1 MASKDYYSVLGVSR
15 SATETEI
22 KKAYKKLA
30 RQYHPDL
37 NPNDANAE
45 KKFKEVS
52 EAYAVLSDSD
62 KKSKYDRFGSSDFGD
77 QFSQAWSSARS
88 GGGFDPNRMQ
98 DFGFNLDDILGDIF
112 KGAFGGARKAHPRAR
127 DLELDLNLSFLE
139 AMQGSQK
146 SISVGG
152 SVIDVKIPAGI
163 DSGSKVRVPGKGQ
176 NGGDLY
182 LHCLVTPHPFFKRSG
197 SQIEM
202 DLPISLREAL
212 EGASIAVPTVSGMVD
227 LKIPAGSS
235 SGQKLKL
242 RGRGVL
248 DLKTQ
253 ERGDQI
259 VTLQV
264 LVPKLQERDREILL
278 RALSDLPED
287 PQIRE
292 NLKL

>member
-1 MASKDYYSVLGVSR
+1 
-15 SATETEI
+15 
-22 KKAYKKLA
+22 
-30 RQYHPDL
+30 
-37 NPNDANAE
+37 
-45 KKFKEVS
+45 
-52 EAYAVLSDSD
+52 
-62 KKSKYDRFGSSDFGD
+62 
-77 QFSQAWSSARS
+77 
-88 GGGFDPNRMQ
+88 
-98 DFGFNLDDILGDIF
+98 
-112 KGAFGGARKAHPRAR
+112 
-127 DLELDLNLSFLE
+127 
-139 AMQGSQK
+139 
-146 SISVGG
+146 
-152 SVIDVKIPAGI
+152 
-163 DSGSKVRVPGKGQ
+163 VPGKGQ